1 MRILGIDHGDRRIG
15 LAVSD
20 LLQMTSQA
28 LGFYELRGRK
38 TDKEYFRNLVKENQV
53 SEIVIGLPLMMDG
66 TKGERVIKVEEFASW
81 LKRILEL
88 PVFFWDERLTTKQ
101 AFSIL
106 QEQNIRQKKGKKIKD
121 QLSAGIILAGYLEHK
136 RTQAHDTEDN

>member
-1 MRILGIDHGDRRIG
+1 MRVLGIDHGDRRIG

-28 LGFYELRGRK
+28 LGSYELRGRK
-38 TDKEYFRNLVKENQV
+38 ADREYFRILVKENQV

-66 TKGERVIKVEEFASW
+66 TRGERAIKVEEFASW
-81 LKRILEL
+81 LKGILEL

-101 AFSIL
+101 AYAIL

-136 RTQAHDTEDN
+136 RTLTHDTEDN